1 MTTTQH
7 EIPVLALDGPS
18 GSGKGAVG
26 VEIAQTL
33 SWNYL
38 DSGALY
44 RIVGLLAEKRQI
56 ALDDARGL
64 AELARDMDIS
74 MPLPGQ
80 GEVQILL
87 QGEDVSE
94 EIRGETRGQAASQV
108 AAIPGVRESLITQQ
122 RKALRPPGLVA
133 DGRDMGSVIFPGA
146 LLKVYLTA
154 SVEVRA
160 QRRYK
165 QLIAKGFDVTL
176 PRLRAA
182 IQRRDEQ
189 DTTRTSSPLVVA
201 DDAVVIDTSAFSL
214 DEVVAKVMHELQ
226 GRLAEGGYANA

>member
-1 MTTTQH
+1 VTATQQD
-7 EIPVLALDGPS
+7 IPVLALDGPS

-26 VEIAQTL
+26 VAIAQTL

-44 RIVGLLAEKRQI
+44 RIVGLLAEQCRI
-56 ALDDARGL
+56 ALDDEPRL

-74 MPLPGQ
+74 MQIPGK
-80 GEVQILL
+80 GEVQIIL
-87 QGEDVSE
+87 QGKDVSE
-94 EIRGETRGQAASQV
+94 AIRGEIRGQAASRV
-108 AAIPGVRESLITQQ
+108 AAISGVRESLITQQ
-122 RKALRPPGLVA
+122 RKALAPPGLVA

-146 LLKVYLTA
+146 LLKVFLTA

-182 IQRRDEQ
+182 IERRDEQ
-189 DTTRTSSPLVVA
+189 DTTRVSSPLAVA
-201 DDAVVIDTSAFSL
+201 DDAVVIDTSPLSL
-214 DEVVAKVMHELQ
+214 DEVVAKVLDELQ
-226 GRLAEGGYANA
+226 RRLVEGDYANA